1 MKNEIRLYND
11 GIYREKQL
19 AVIKMLNEVNLTSE
33 MSFKF
38 DKWCKGGWLTEDM
51 QILWLINICAE
62 CTGHK

>member
-1 MKNEIRLYND
+1 MKNKIRLYSD

-38 DKWCKGGWLTEDM
+38 DK
-51 QILWLINICAE
+51 
-62 CTGHK
+62 

>member
-1 MKNEIRLYND
+1 
-11 GIYREKQL
+11 
-19 AVIKMLNEVNLTSE
+19 MLNEVNLTSE

-38 DKWCKGGWLTEDM
+38 DKWGKKGWLTEDM

>member
-1 MKNEIRLYND
+1 
-11 GIYREKQL
+11 
-19 AVIKMLNEVNLTSE
+19 MLNEVNLTSE

-51 QILWLINICAE
+51 QMLWLINICAE

>member
-38 DKWCKGGWLTEDM
+38 DK
-51 QILWLINICAE
+51 
-62 CTGHK
+62 